1 MRVKIKKQLAY
12 SDTQANKV
20 IYLAW
25 QREAIKQVK
34 IAFKYLREDEIAMFL
49 GNKSYFK
56 CKQEGLEVL
65 ARDDKEYLVISD
77 SNKVKNEGQLLFC
90 CLGTSN
96 KYGRDECSRALR
108 RLLNSVDFG
117 GFQRFSTSA
126 TRDQNGSIIAGF
138 LQLDM
143 HYS

>member
-1 MRVKIKKQLAY
+1 MKRLNHPAMRVKIKKWLAY

-56 CKQEGLEVL
+56 CK
-65 ARDDKEYLVISD
+65 
-77 SNKVKNEGQLLFC
+77 
-90 CLGTSN
+90 
-96 KYGRDECSRALR
+96 
-108 RLLNSVDFG
+108 
-117 GFQRFSTSA
+117 
-126 TRDQNGSIIAGF
+126 
-138 LQLDM
+138 
-143 HYS
+143 